1 MFYVTPLEASC
12 IAVLGHNWLTHYNL
26 LIDWVLGSIK
36 FHSPSQ
42 IDSLTSP
49 ETLAM
54 APLSSDPL
62 TLTPLIAPKVSFV
75 NAAAFAC
82 LSKMENNQV
91 YQLFLSDKTTPND
104 ALVNITGVPPDYHEF
119 TNVFS
124 KTRASTPAP
133 HQPYNLKIE
142 LEEGTSPPFGL
153 IYSLS
158 QSELKS
164 LQEFLDEHLAMDF
177 ICLSHLPGRA
187 LVLFVCK
194 KDGLC
199 VDFRGLNKITKK
211 DRYPLPRISDLFN
224 SPQKARFYTKID
236 LRHVYHLVHSREGVK
251 WKTAFHTRYGSF
263 EWCVMPFG
271 LTNAP
276 ATFQCFMNDI
286 FGDLLDVLHA
296 GIPR

>member
-12 IAVLGHNWLTHYNL
+12 IAVLGHNWLTHYNP

-91 YQLFLSDKTTPND
+91 YQLFLSDKTTPNN
-104 ALVNITGVPPDYHEF
+104 APVNMTGVPPDYHEF
-119 TNVFS
+119 MDVFS
-124 KTRASTPAP
+124 KTHASAPAP
-133 HQPYNLKIE
+133 HRPYDLKME

-153 IYSLS
+153 IHSLS

-164 LQEFLDEHLAMDF
+164 L
-177 ICLSHLPGRA
+177 
-187 LVLFVCK
+187 
-194 KDGLC
+194 
-199 VDFRGLNKITKK
+199 
-211 DRYPLPRISDLFN
+211 
-224 SPQKARFYTKID
+224 
-236 LRHVYHLVHSREGVK
+236 
-251 WKTAFHTRYGSF
+251 
-263 EWCVMPFG
+263 
-271 LTNAP
+271 
-276 ATFQCFMNDI
+276 
-286 FGDLLDVLHA
+286 
-296 GIPR
+296 